1 MRLAALEA
9 QVVELKTENELL
21 KMLTPLEAIT
31 EGLKAATPE
40 EVESFSLA
48 LAACEEVSGKMPTAS
63 KGKASKAPK
72 AKLTKEEKE
81 KKNTNPTGPGEFNA
95 FIQAIWHEMAAVEG
109 VVGEHDDAFKK
120 ASKEVGVT
128 FQKARA
134 EASRRKAEMEGKAAP
149 VPKAAAPKAAPKAA
163 APKAAAPKA
172 APKAVTPAPAPATP
186 APAAPAASPAAS
198 PKVPS
203 AEDILAATPELN
215 DALRSKVKAECEGY
229 GWEARLF
236 DGKACWL
243 DANNGDIYDYAG
255 ENIIGAYDAE
265 NDEFSLQ

>member
-9 QVVELKTENELL
+9 QVVELKNENELL

-31 EGLKAATPE
+31 EGLKAATPA
-40 EVESFSLA
+40 EVEGWM
-48 LAACEEVSGKMPTAS
+48 AACKEVADSMK
-63 KGKASKAPK
+63 KAKSPKAKAPK
-72 AKLTKEEKE
+72 DD
-81 KKNTNPTGPGEFNA
+81 KKNTNPTGPAEFNA
-95 FIQAIWHEMAAVEG
+95 FIQAVWHEMAAVEG

-149 VPKAAAPKAAPKAA
+149 VPKAPKAA

-172 APKAVTPAPAPATP
+172 APKAAAPKPAAPVAAAPKPAEPVAAAP
-186 APAAPAASPAAS
+186 KPAAPA
-198 PKVPS
+198 VPS
-203 AEDILAATPELN
+203 EEDIIAATPDLN
-215 DALRSKVKAECEGY
+215 HALRMKVKADCEGL
-229 GWEARLF
+229 GWEARLI

-243 DANNGDIYDYAG
+243 ESTSGDVYDYAG
-255 ENIIGAYDAE
+255 EKIIGAYDAE
-265 NDEFSLQ
+265 DGEFGLY

>member
-40 EVESFSLA
+40 EVA
-48 LAACEEVSGKMPTAS
+48 GWMAACEEVSGKTV
-63 KGKASKAPK
+63 SKAK
-72 AKLTKEEKE
+72 SSKTKLTKEEKE
-81 KKNTNPTGPGEFNA
+81 KKTTNPTGPAEFNA

-109 VVGEHDDAFKK
+109 VVGDHDDAFKK

-149 VPKAAAPKAAPKAA
+149 VPKTPKVKAVSSPVPAPAPKPAKVEAKAAPAPKAAP
-163 APKAAAPKA
+163 
-172 APKAVTPAPAPATP
+172 
-186 APAAPAASPAAS
+186 AAS
-198 PKVPS
+198 KVPS
-203 AEDILAATPELN
+203 AEDILAATPDLN
-215 DALRSKVKAECEGY
+215 EVLRSKVKAECEGY

-236 DGKACWL
+236 EGKACWL
-243 DANNGDIYDYAG
+243 DANNGDVYEYAG
-255 ENIIGAYDAE
+255 ENIIGVYDAE
-265 NDEFSLQ
+265 NNEFCLA

>member
-31 EGLKAATPE
+31 EGLKAATPA
-40 EVESFSLA
+40 EVESWM
-48 LAACEEVSGKMPTAS
+48 AACEQVADKMPTAS
-63 KGKASKAPK
+63 NGKASKASK
-72 AKLTKEEKE
+72 ASKTKLTKEEKE
-81 KKNTNPTGPGEFNA
+81 KKNTNPTGPAEFNIL
-95 FIQAIWHEMAAVEG
+95 IQAVWHEMAADAG

-134 EASRRKAEMEGKAAP
+134 EASRRKAEMEGKPAP
-149 VPKAAAPKAAPKAA
+149 VPKVAAPKVAAPKVA
-163 APKAAAPKA
+163 APKVAAPKVA
-172 APKAVTPAPAPATP
+172 APKPVSAPASPKA
-186 APAAPAASPAAS
+186 APAAPAA

-203 AEDILAATPELN
+203 AEDILAATPDLT

-243 DANNGDIYDYAG
+243 DAKNGDIYEYAG

-265 NDEFSLQ
+265 NDQFCLA

>member
-9 QVVELKTENELL
+9 QVVELKNENELL

-31 EGLKAATPE
+31 EGLKAATPA
-40 EVESFSLA
+40 EVEGWM
-48 LAACEEVSGKMPTAS
+48 AACEAVSGEMKKLPKT
-63 KGKASKAPK
+63 KVKAPK
-72 AKLTKEEKE
+72 AKAPKDD
-81 KKNTNPTGPGEFNA
+81 KKNTNPTGPAEFNA
-95 FIQAIWHEMAAVEG
+95 FIQAVWHEMAAVEG

-149 VPKAAAPKAAPKAA
+149 VPKA
-163 APKAAAPKA
+163 PKAAAPKA
-172 APKAVTPAPAPATP
+172 APVAAPK
-186 APAAPAASPAAS
+186 PAAPKAAVPVAAPKAAEPVAAAPKPAAHA
-198 PKVPS
+198 VPS
-203 AEDILAATPELN
+203 EEDIIAATPDLN
-215 DALRSKVKAECEGY
+215 HALRMKVKADCEGL

-243 DANNGDIYDYAG
+243 ESTSGDVYDYAG

-265 NDEFSLQ
+265 DGEFGLY

>member
-1 MRLAALEA
+1 MSSIEMRLAALEA
-9 QVVELKTENELL
+9 QVVELKNENELL

-31 EGLKAATPE
+31 EGLKAATPA
-40 EVESFSLA
+40 EVEGWM
-48 LAACEEVSGKMPTAS
+48 AACEAVSGEMKKLPKT
-63 KGKASKAPK
+63 KVKAPK
-72 AKLTKEEKE
+72 APKDD
-81 KKNTNPTGPGEFNA
+81 KKNTNPTGPAEFNA
-95 FIQAIWHEMAAVEG
+95 FIQAVWHEMAAVEG

-149 VPKAAAPKAAPKAA
+149 VPKAPKAAAPVAAPKPAAPKAA

-172 APKAVTPAPAPATP
+172 AEPVAAPK
-186 APAAPAASPAAS
+186 PAAPA
-198 PKVPS
+198 VPS
-203 AEDILAATPELN
+203 EEDIIAATPDLN
-215 DALRSKVKAECEGY
+215 HALRMKVKADCEGL

-243 DANNGDIYDYAG
+243 ESTSGDVYDYAG

-265 NDEFSLQ
+265 DGEFCLA